1 MATPSKGTQEKAL
14 GVVTGVLILLGL
26 YGLYQFLSG
35 TEEVAAEPPG
45 SEPAA
50 AEARPAHAPVRPRLP
65 PSGKAS
71 QPPKGV
77 SGGGGGPGGAFQ
89 VTEPGDGT
97 TPERSSN
104 PFASG
109 GAGKRQG
116 SGGGNAGG
124 GL

>member
-1 MATPSKGTQEKAL
+1 MATPSKGTQEKTL
-14 GVVTGVLILLGL
+14 GVVIGILILLGL

-35 TEEVAAEPPG
+35 SEEAVAEPP
-45 SEPAA
+45 SPEPTE
-50 AEARPAHAPVRPRLP
+50 AEARPSNAPVRPLLP

-71 QPPKGV
+71 QLPRGA
-77 SGGGGGPGGAFQ
+77 SGGAGPGGAFQ
-89 VTEPGDGT
+89 VTEPGEGAA
-97 TPERSSN
+97 PIRSSN